1 MIFKMSFAVDFVAHI
16 YFRAVYH
23 AVFAANVSFVGGM
36 LLLRG
41 CQPIRNA
48 YGANSDFRHRYSDR
62 GRVRLGEQ
70 VAWNT
75 LRTTSVSAQR
85 PSLEMADVRFLIQ
98 DRQSPI
104 PATSTHSVV

>member
-1 MIFKMSFAVDFVAHI
+1 MVFKMSFAVNFVTHI
-16 YFRAVYH
+16 YFRAVHH
-23 AVFAANVSFVGGM
+23 AVFAANVSFVGGL

-41 CQPIRNA
+41 CQPIGKA
-48 YGANSDFRHRYSDR
+48 YGADSDFRHCYSDR

-85 PSLEMADVRFLIQ
+85 PPLEMANVSFLIQ